1 MGEAAAMAEGHGVTA
16 SELLNVLTNT
26 LFTAP
31 LYKNYGGMIAA
42 QRYEPAGF
50 KLALGLK
57 DVRLAVEAAD
67 MVHAPLPFG
76 GVLRDSFVDAIAHGQ
91 SEQDWSAVAEV
102 ARRRA
107 GRATE

>member
-1 MGEAAAMAEGHGVTA
+1 ME
-16 SELLNVLTNT
+16 VLTNT

-31 LYKNYGGMIAA
+31 LYKNYGGMIATH
-42 QRYEPAGF
+42 RYEPAGF

-57 DVRLAVEAAD
+57 DVRLALEAAD

-91 SEQDWSAVAEV
+91 SDQDWSAVAEV
-102 ARRRA
+102 SRRRA
-107 GRATE
+107 GQDRESRD